1 MSFDGGRKG
10 CVIVMWIVI
19 YFVRSIAA
27 ALEVRKMLETED
39 ILVMTRK
46 KTADDDDVA
55 FFDILVPQTEVE
67 KAQELIIM
75 NYSKD

>member
-1 MSFDGGRKG
+1 
-10 CVIVMWIVI
+10 MWIVI
-19 YFVRSIAA
+19 YFVKSRAA
-27 ALEVRKMLETED
+27 AQEVRMMLETEG

>member
-1 MSFDGGRKG
+1 MSLDGGRKG
-10 CVIVMWIVI
+10 CAIVMWIVI
-19 YFVRSIAA
+19 YFVKSRAA
-27 ALEVRKMLETED
+27 ALEVRQMLETED

-46 KTADDDDVA
+46 KTADDDNEA

>member
-1 MSFDGGRKG
+1 
-10 CVIVMWIVI
+10 MWIVI
-19 YFVRSIAA
+19 YFVKSRAA

-46 KTADDDDVA
+46 KTSDDDDVA
-55 FFDILVPQTEVE
+55 FFDILVPQAEVE

>member
-1 MSFDGGRKG
+1 
-10 CVIVMWIVI
+10 MWIVI
-19 YFVRSIAA
+19 YFVKSRMA
-27 ALEVRKMLETED
+27 ALEVRKMLEAEN
-39 ILVMTRK
+39 ILVMIRK
-46 KTADDDDVA
+46 KTSDDDDSA